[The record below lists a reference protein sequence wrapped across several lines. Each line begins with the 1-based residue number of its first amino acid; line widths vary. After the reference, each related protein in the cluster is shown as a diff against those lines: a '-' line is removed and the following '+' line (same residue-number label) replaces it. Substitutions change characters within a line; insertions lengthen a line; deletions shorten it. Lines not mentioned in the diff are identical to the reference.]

1 MDNGEEIQGLDE
13 GWTFLGAKLM
23 EWAAGFCAFMI
34 ASELFFTNMGRNVP
48 ILIAIWIGSTVGM
61 ARLRKMYPDEERGI
75 ANHLLT
81 MMGFAPPGIPRPSS
95 LQPRWSGGRLREP
108 AEESFYVLLKLNEI
122 FVPKE
127 EEDDEPKEVRGR
139 ASSKSE
145 KSTEKDPT

>member
-13 GWTFLGAKLM
+13 GWTLLGAKLM

-48 ILIAIWIGSTVGM
+48 VLMLIWVGSTVGM

-81 MMGFAPPGIPRPSS
+81 MMGFAPPGIPAPAA
-95 LQPRWSGGRLREP
+95 LQPRWSGARLREP
-108 AEESFYVLLKLNEI
+108 PENSFYVQLKLNEV
-122 FVPKE
+122 FAKE
-127 EEDDEPKEVRGR
+127 EPEEDEYEALHANAPRQQVMRK
-139 ASSKSE
+139 AA
-145 KSTEKDPT
+145 P